1 MSETNDGSNWHQDFI
16 ASNLLVIGYNAWA
29 GHLSQKR
36 GAIVC
41 STNSPTLGVGG
52 ESFKTH
58 FVGRS
63 RLAPFLNAWLAAPD
77 TAILHHHFMIDHILE
92 VVDNYDPTTEVVLL
106 LESFDLAFPP
116 FYTVLNLRCVVY
128 SVFGCF
134 VSVYLTFILAIVAD
148 GDCYVLICLV
158 KLIIVAIV
166 PASFTVNDKI
176 IALIAVITVP

>member
-1 MSETNDGSNWHQDFI
+1 MTETNNGTNWHQDFI

-41 STNSPTLGVGG
+41 STNSPTVRIGG
-52 ESFKTH
+52 ESFNTH

-77 TAILHHHFMIDHILE
+77 TTILTHHFMVAHILE

-106 LESFDLAFPP
+106 LESFDQATFFYLKNLPITPP
-116 FYTVLNLRCVVY
+116 QCYKQVLKTWDE
-128 SVFGCF
+128 FQPG
-134 VSVYLTFILAIVAD
+134 VSVGKDEKLPK
-148 GDCYVLICLV
+148 IC
-158 KLIIVAIV
+158 
-166 PASFTVNDKI
+166 PN
-176 IALIAVITVP
+176 